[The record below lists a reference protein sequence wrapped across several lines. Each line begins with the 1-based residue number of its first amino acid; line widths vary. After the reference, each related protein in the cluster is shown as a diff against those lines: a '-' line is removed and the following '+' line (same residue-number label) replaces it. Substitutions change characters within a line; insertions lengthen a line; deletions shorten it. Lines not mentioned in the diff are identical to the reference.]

1 MSLDMTFCQACL
13 YSFHRFNRVHN
24 MPGNVLEVVV
34 EVMLARLWVCIRA
47 GYRVRERGG
56 CYVTEVR
63 QRVIISA
70 GESL

>member
-1 MSLDMTFCQACL
+1 
-13 YSFHRFNRVHN
+13 